1 MTVPRDEDLMLE
13 ARNGDVRQLGVLFER
28 HQKPLFN
35 YYLRMTGGDRTGAED
50 LVQDVFFR
58 ILRSRRTY
66 KPGVSFPVWMYRIA
80 RNARIDT
87 LRKLRREA
95 PLDPEK
101 FEPRSDAPPADSA
114 IAAKEDV
121 ELLRRAMALLPEDRR
136 EILILARYQNLRYE
150 QIAHLLGCQE
160 GAVKQRVFRAIREL
174 REIYQD
180 LARRKP

>member
-1 MTVPRDEDLMLE
+1 MTLPPDEELMLE

-35 YYLRMTGGDRTGAED
+35 YYLRMTGDRSGSED

-87 LRKLRREA
+87 LRKKRHEA
-95 PLDPEK
+95 PLDPERC
-101 FEPRSDAPPADSA
+101 EPRSPAPAADSA
-114 IAAKEDV
+114 MAAQEDV
-121 ELLRRAMALLPEDRR
+121 EILRRAMALLPEDRR
-136 EILILARYQNLRYE
+136 EILILARYQNLKYQ
-150 QIAHLLGCQE
+150 QIAELLGCQE

-174 REIYQD
+174 REIYLD